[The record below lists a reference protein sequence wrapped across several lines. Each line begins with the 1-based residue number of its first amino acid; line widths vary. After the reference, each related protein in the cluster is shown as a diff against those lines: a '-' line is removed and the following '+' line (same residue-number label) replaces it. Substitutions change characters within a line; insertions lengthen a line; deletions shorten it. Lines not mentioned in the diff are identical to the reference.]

1 MNKKLKRYLGETE
14 KTKEKIAQ
22 LQEHL
27 RNVQAMQK
35 QDEDM
40 EIIKSIRGMKLP
52 PRELYELLCGLQEGS
67 LVIAKGKEPAL
78 DKEDE
83 EMMQEASESED
94 LGYEMEE
101 NS

>member
-1 MNKKLKRYLGETE
+1 MNKKLKRYLDETE

-52 PRELYELLCGLQEGS
+52 PRELFELRTAGGFLCDRKREG
-67 LVIAKGKEPAL
+67 AG
-78 DKEDE
+78 
-83 EMMQEASESED
+83 
-94 LGYEMEE
+94 GYIG
-101 NS
+101 SG

>member
-1 MNKKLKRYLGETE
+1 MNKKLKRYLDETE

-52 PRELYELLCGLQEGS
+52 PRELFELLCGLQEGS
-67 LVIAKGKEPAL
+67 SVNGRSQQKRFNGSTGKSIAR
-78 DKEDE
+78 
-83 EMMQEASESED
+83 ST
-94 LGYEMEE
+94 
-101 NS
+101 

>member
-1 MNKKLKRYLGETE
+1 MMERRKGTVNKKLKRYLDETE

-40 EIIKSIRGMKLP
+40 EIIKSIRGMKFP

-67 LVIAKGKEPAL
+67 LVIAKGK
-78 DKEDE
+78 
-83 EMMQEASESED
+83 
-94 LGYEMEE
+94 
-101 NS
+101 

>member
-1 MNKKLKRYLGETE
+1 MMERRKGTVNKKLKRYLDETE

-52 PRELYELLCGLQEGS
+52 PRELFELLCGLQEGS
-67 LVIAKGKEPAL
+67 FVIAKG
-78 DKEDE
+78 
-83 EMMQEASESED
+83 
-94 LGYEMEE
+94 
-101 NS
+101 

>member
-1 MNKKLKRYLGETE
+1 MNKKLKRYLDETE
-14 KTKEKIAQ
+14 KTKEKISQ

-52 PRELYELLCGLQEGS
+52 PRELFELLCGLQEGS
-67 LVIAKGKEPAL
+67 LVIAKVRCRIKWIWIRR
-78 DKEDE
+78 KKKWCRKH
-83 EMMQEASESED
+83 QKVRI
-94 LGYEMEE
+94 
-101 NS
+101 